1 MSVSS
6 VPPQVLS
13 NVSFLDYDLDETELG
28 GNLTWVERE
37 DVSQATGGSFV
48 LFMEQVE
55 RYNVYFARP
64 C

>member
-1 MSVSS
+1 M
-6 VPPQVLS
+6 

-37 DVSQATGGSFV
+37 NVSQATGGSFV